1 MLLNEGAELNTL
13 DTETESALHGA
24 VFGGHIEAV
33 TFILGQGIQ
42 IDTIGHTG
50 IPLDIAKRTGQVS
63 IVNLLSGDDISADDD
78 NPTQTPAPTTT
89 TTNSSN
95 QAPLNLSTQ
104 EPEEQPLDA
113 ASAQTI
119 VTYLSALLLSSAKT
133 GATED
138 LQILLDAGFSPN
150 VSYGPHGFPLHAS
163 CANGHITTAQVLL
176 EAGARIDAC

>member
-33 TFILGQGIQ
+33 TFLLGQGIQ

-89 TTNSSN
+89 TTPAIKPRSTFPPKNPRN
-95 QAPLNLSTQ
+95 NLSTR
-104 EPEEQPLDA
+104 PAPKP
-113 ASAQTI
+113 S
-119 VTYLSALLLSSAKT
+119 
-133 GATED
+133 
-138 LQILLDAGFSPN
+138 
-150 VSYGPHGFPLHAS
+150 
-163 CANGHITTAQVLL
+163 
-176 EAGARIDAC
+176 